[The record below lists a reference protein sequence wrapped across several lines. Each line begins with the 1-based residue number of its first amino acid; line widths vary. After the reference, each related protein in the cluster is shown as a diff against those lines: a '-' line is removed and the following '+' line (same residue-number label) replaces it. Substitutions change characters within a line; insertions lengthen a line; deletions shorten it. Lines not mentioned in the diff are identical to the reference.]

1 MYNKRLIVD
10 FDDTIAFTKNRDW
23 EKQIGRAVTE

>member
-23 EKQIGRAVTE
+23 ENMKGRAVI